1 MLILASAPAAPTD
14 VWPAVQFYVI
24 LHSMQGIESQMQP
37 LSIVVAFFLLV
48 FGTMREFLQPDSRRF
63 MLNLLQALILVCL
76 ISNWSSIKQWTTDSV
91 NGLSQFR
98 INVGLSGM
106 PFNDQQT
113 KVQPDLA
120 QLRQMIE
127 QKVAQEP
134 QNKKGGILDFF
145 NPAHLLALVLWAI
158 YFGTLHLC
166 AWIIA
171 IMNFLQQAIVVF
183 LDLYVPVALAEF
195 SVQNLRSQAEAFFKT
210 YIGVLCWPIGWVF
223 ANIVTLA
230 LLQALRTPNSENA
243 GEIVLAIVWSIPIL
257 LWVVIGHVVAPL
269 YAQKVVV
276 RGGAELQAFTG
287 AMLATVGGSTG
298 AAYAGAL
305 RFGAGKMRGFG
316 QSVTNPRTSNEAGS
330 IGSQGQESFGWADE
344 PRIAGSSAAS
354 RGLIRSQPGFGGLME
369 GWSRGLIGTG
379 AEWGAKAHD
388 FGGGVSETGGNL
400 ASTVGSM
407 IVNASGNRIGPEAYF
422 RFGSFR
428 KTEPNGSSQRARS
441 YLK

>member
-1 MLILASAPAAPTD
+1 MLILAFSSGASTD

-24 LHSMQGIESQMQP
+24 LHSMQGIESQMLP

-48 FGTMREFLQPDSRRF
+48 FGTMRGFLQPDSRKF
-63 MLNLLQALILVCL
+63 MLNLLRALILVCL
-76 ISNWSSIKQWTTDSV
+76 IGNWSTIKQWTTDAV
-91 NGLSQFR
+91 NGLTQYR
-98 INVGLSGM
+98 INVSLSGM
-106 PFNDQQT
+106 PFDDQQT

-120 QLRQMIE
+120 QLRQVIE
-127 QKVAQEP
+127 QKVAPP

-145 NPAHLLALVLWAI
+145 NPAHLLALVLWAL

-171 IMNFLQQAIVVF
+171 IMNFLQQAIVIF

-210 YIGVLCWPIGWVF
+210 YIGVLCWPVGWVF
-223 ANIVTLA
+223 ANVVTLA
-230 LLQALRTPNSENA
+230 LLQALKAPNSENA
-243 GEIVLAIVWSIPIL
+243 GDIVLAIVWSVPIL
-257 LWVVIGHVVAPL
+257 LWVVIGHVIAPL

-287 AMLATVGGSTG
+287 AMLATVGGTTG

-305 RFGAGKMRGFG
+305 RFGAGKMRAFG
-316 QSVTNPRTSNEAGS
+316 QSVANPRTNNEGGS
-330 IGSQGQESFGWADE
+330 IGSQGDESFGWAGE
-344 PRIAGSSAAS
+344 PRLTGSSAAS
-354 RGLIRSQPGFGGLME
+354 RGLIRGQPGFSGLIE

-379 AEWGAKAHD
+379 AEGGAKAHD
-388 FGGGVSETGGNL
+388 FSAGVSETGGNL

-407 IVNASGNRIGPEAYF
+407 IANASGNRMGPEAYF

-428 KTEPNGSSQRARS
+428 KTEPNCSSRRARS
-441 YLK
+441 YLN